1 MDVEISFI
9 FFLLRC
15 YKFDFQLGILW
26 MRTFG
31 KANWVVGVD
40 IRSKIFLIFNV
51 LLGYVDMMI

>member
-1 MDVEISFI
+1 
-9 FFLLRC
+9 
-15 YKFDFQLGILW
+15 